1 MNDVKHAAYVP
12 RQHDALEGNEI
23 WEGGDGGDDD
33 ANGDRCRDD
42 DDARRHDDN
51 DDDDGD
57 HHTSISKG
65 GHGSP
70 SFEQARKKDERCDAP
85 VRKTLTLPGG
95 SNAAHA
101 HCTRKLCHYTLL
113 TATTIEESAGP
124 REGN

>member
-1 MNDVKHAAYVP
+1 MNDVKHAAYVR

-57 HHTSISKG
+57 HHTSIREVTA
-65 GHGSP
+65 P
-70 SFEQARKKDERCDAP
+70 LLLNMLEKKMNIAMRRSE
-85 VRKTLTLPGG
+85 K
-95 SNAAHA
+95 H
-101 HCTRKLCHYTLL
+101 
-113 TATTIEESAGP
+113 
-124 REGN
+124 